1 MSVYEFL
8 AHVFSIIVFY
18 KEIPTSKLKFQIRR
32 DSGNRNS
39 LFMSENTL

>member
-8 AHVFSIIVFY
+8 VHVFSVIVFY
-18 KEIPTSKLKFQIRR
+18 EEIPTSKLKFQIRR

-39 LFMSENTL
+39 LCISESTL